1 MIIIM
6 KNIAFKTLRKLAPS
20 MILGAMIGV
29 TSCTDNFEQINDD
42 PNGLNPSQVPV
53 ESRFAQPMQSIY
65 LNFQNRDYEYQL
77 QQNLNA
83 DLYSGYL
90 ANPTPFGGNN
100 NNSTY
105 ALNDGWNNM
114 AFKAGILYV
123 MKPVS
128 QIIAS
133 ATEMG
138 YKDYIALAKIIR
150 VAAMHRV
157 SDIYGPLPYSK
168 AMQGGQSVPYD
179 SQESLYDQF
188 FAELEESVNALT
200 DFVDND
206 PAAAEQRIV
215 QFDQM
220 CEGDYV
226 RWIRFANTLRLRLA
240 MRIVKVDPIKAKT
253 IAEAAVAQKY
263 GVLTSAD
270 KNIEV
275 KSEKL
280 TNPLQVIS
288 FAYGDIRVGASY
300 VSILSGYNDPR
311 LAATV
316 LPVGWFEKGG
326 KPTDILDNKGMPT
339 GNIGKFV
346 GIRQGAIIPDK
357 SNYEMYSV
365 INMDKKDKSSMRYPL
380 PIMKV
385 AESYFLR
392 SEGALR
398 GWNMGGT
405 AKELYEAGIQ
415 VSFDDYGISPD
426 KYSAYVA
433 NNSGVAADYV
443 DPFNTGNNIAG
454 LNKVTVKW
462 DEAASNEIKLQKII
476 TQKWI
481 AMFPEGQ
488 EGWSEFRRTG
498 YPKLFP
504 VVDNRS
510 NGEIP
515 EGEFIKRLPFTLDE
529 RNTNLE
535 AVEEA
540 RKLLSG
546 PDNAGTRLWWDV
558 NAPNFN

>member
-1 MIIIM
+1 M

-240 MRIVKVDPIKAKT
+240 MRIVKVSPEKAKT
-253 IAEAAVAQKY
+253 IAEAAVSQKY
-263 GVLTSAD
+263 GVLTSSD

-326 KPTDILDNKGMPT
+326 KPTDILDNKGIPT

-385 AESYFLR
+385 AEAYFLR

-426 KYSAYVA
+426 KYAAYVA

-443 DPFNTGNNIAG
+443 DPFNASNNIAG
-454 LNKVTVKW
+454 LNKVTVMW
-462 DEAASNEIKLQKII
+462 DEAASKEVKLQKII

>member
-53 ESRFAQPMQSIY
+53 ESRFTQPMQSIY

>member
-6 KNIAFKTLRKLAPS
+6 KNIAFKTLRKLAPT
-20 MILGAMIGV
+20 MVLGAMIGV

-42 PNGLNPSQVPV
+42 PNGLNPNQVPV
-53 ESRFAQPMQSIY
+53 ESRFTQPMQSIY

-105 ALNDGWNNM
+105 VLNDGWNNM

-215 QFDQM
+215 QFDEM
-220 CEGDYV
+220 CEGDYE

-240 MRIVKVDPIKAKT
+240 MRIVKVDPVKAKT
-253 IAEAAVAQKY
+253 VAEAAVNQKY

-326 KPTDILDNKGMPT
+326 KPADILDNKGTPT
-339 GNIGKFV
+339 RSIGKFV
-346 GIRQGAIIPDK
+346 GIRQGTIIPDK

-405 AKELYEAGIQ
+405 AKDLYEAGIQ

-426 KYSAYVA
+426 KYAAYVA

-443 DPFNTGNNIAG
+443 DPFNASNNISG

-510 NGEIP
+510 NGDIP

-558 NAPNFN
+558 DAPNFN